1 MLKSKSF
8 RQPCADISR
17 VRINIRKRR
26 SDGIRRDCTCP
37 GCRISAKQSSDKV
50 LIVQRRRIISVLVLG
65 RFLFP
70 TGTATPA
77 GGLSG
82 LQVKLLLPLIICH
95 AGALAVECHVLVILP
110 DAFLIVLPPLLVG
123 RIRTVLLE
131 GLTPC
136 GILPFR
142 SEFPVSIRLGDIGLQ
157 YARLAHAVGAY
168 VIGVKRRLSA
178 CPEGVDELCLTDELD
193 TVLPRADVVCSFLP
207 GTASTYHLFNDERYA
222 KMKPSAYFINCGR
235 GTALDGEA
243 LCRALEQGV
252 IAGAAADVT
261 EIEPLP
267 ADHPLWKQRNMIIT
281 PHISG
286 GFHLPVTLENIVSI
300 CLANFAAYLKGEE
313 LRNVIDFTTGYKK

>member
-1 MLKSKSF
+1 MKK
-8 RQPCADISR
+8 
-17 VRINIRKRR
+17 
-26 SDGIRRDCTCP
+26 
-37 GCRISAKQSSDKV
+37 
-50 LIVQRRRIISVLVLG
+50 VLVLIPLSEEQKAQLEALAPDYSYSYVKDSEVTEAQIQDANIIFG
-65 RFLFP
+65 NPAPGKIHASGKLEFLQLAASGADGYVKP
-70 TGTATPA
+70 GVLKEGTALCSCTGA
-77 GGLSG
+77 YGQAVSEHAFALTWS
-82 LQVKLLLPLIICH
+82 LIKKLHLYRDDQARAVWGDRGMVSSLR
-95 AGALAVECHVLVILP
+95 GATVVV
-110 DAFLIVLPPLLVG
+110 VG
-123 RIRTVLLE
+123 
-131 GLTPC
+131 
-136 GILPFR
+136 
-142 SEFPVSIRLGDIGLQ
+142 LGDIGLQ

-222 KMKPSAYFINCGR
+222 KMKPSTYFINCGR

-267 ADHPLWKQRNMIIT
+267 AEHPLWRQPNMIIT

-300 CLANFAAYLKGEE
+300 SLANFEAWLTGGE
-313 LRNVIDFTTGYKK
+313 LRNVIDFSTGYKK